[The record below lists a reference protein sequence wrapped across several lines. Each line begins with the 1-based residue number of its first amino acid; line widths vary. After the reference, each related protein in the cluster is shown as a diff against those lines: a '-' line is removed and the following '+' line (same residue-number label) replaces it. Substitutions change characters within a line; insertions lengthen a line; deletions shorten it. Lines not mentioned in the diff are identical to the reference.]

1 MARQGK
7 SGKRAERGAQQVQR
21 LARDLGVAFDQA
33 PVGGLGGDDGAL
45 AAVGEEAWVAL
56 QVERKHGHPVEN
68 VLQYWPWLERNRR
81 RLVLVHAIEPGAR
94 RRTGPRAS
102 LTIWTGA
109 MMERVLPGRFAYRRV
124 EIGTADEAAQLD
136 AVRAAVEAL
145 RQPLEGR
152 SLLAGD

>member
-7 SGKRAERGAQQVQR
+7 SGKREERGAQQVER

-33 PVGGLGGDDGAL
+33 PIGGLGGDDGAL
-45 AAVGEEAWVAL
+45 ASVGEEAWVAL
-56 QVERKHGHPVEN
+56 QIERKHSHPVEN

-94 RRTGPRAS
+94 RRTGSRAS
-102 LTIWTGA
+102 LTVWMGA

-124 EIGTADEAAQLD
+124 EIGTADEDAQLD